1 MSEILI
7 AYFSASGITEKVA
20 QKLAKQVHGDLFKIE
35 PKQPYT
41 NEDLDWTNSRSR
53 SSLEMEDQNARPEI
67 KNKADNM
74 EQYETIFIGFPIW
87 WYREPSIIDTFI
99 ESYDLTNKTIIPF
112 ATSGSSGM
120 GKSSQYIQKLAKGS
134 NVLPGKRFDPDV
146 SDETLNNWTRSLIK
160 Q

>member
-1 MSEILI
+1 M
-7 AYFSASGITEKVA
+7 K
-20 QKLAKQVHGDLFKIE
+20 
-35 PKQPYT
+35 
-41 NEDLDWTNSRSR
+41 
-53 SSLEMEDQNARPEI
+53 DQNARPEI

-74 EQYETIFIGFPIW
+74 EQYETIFLGFPIW

-99 ESYDLTNKTIIPF
+99 ENYDLTNKTIVPF

-134 NVLPGKRFDPDV
+134 NVLPGKRFDPNV
-146 SDETLNNWTRSLIK
+146 SDETLNTWIRSLIK